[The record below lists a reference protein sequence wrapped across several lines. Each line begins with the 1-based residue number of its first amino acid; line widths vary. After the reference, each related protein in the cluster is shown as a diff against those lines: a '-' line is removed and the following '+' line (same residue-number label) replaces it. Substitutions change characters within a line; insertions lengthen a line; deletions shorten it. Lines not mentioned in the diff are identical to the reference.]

1 MEEIREKEKFRGN
14 EIFMNPY
21 VVQMDKFA
29 DSLKHLS
36 KTFLKLESY
45 KGTFTKEE
53 LEEMFEKVTDKVCR
67 NCENREMCLGEKR
80 VYTYQAMHEIL
91 CAAVEY
97 GAELNIELKR
107 KLKSQCILAP
117 RFLRETLE
125 VFENAKEILMWNNR
139 MVRNREGYAG
149 QLKSFAKM
157 IQYTT
162 RELDAGIFEDEHME
176 KRLKTRLKKA
186 GIRMLSAVFYMTPQ
200 GKYEIHLTVKAMKG
214 QSVST
219 RELVRLVGDSVG
231 REMMPG
237 RGERPVIGEDYC
249 TVACMEGAR
258 FHTLQGV
265 ARIGKGCEKISG
277 DTFLMT
283 ELPGGKQGIALS
295 DGMGSGE
302 DAFRESSMVVEMLE
316 ELLGAGFPVKTAI
329 QMMNTALVIG
339 REEVRFCTVDVTL
352 FDLYEGTCE
361 FVKAGAAATFLKRQ
375 GEVEI
380 IRSATLPIGVL
391 QDIEIDTETRRL
403 ESGDYVIM
411 VTDGVMDALPA
422 GEQDVLMCTFIQ
434 DTDILNPRELAH
446 HILGRVLEWSG
457 EVPLDDMTV
466 LVAGLWSKA

>member
-36 KTFLKLESY
+36 KTFLKLEGY

-139 MVRNREGYAG
+139 MVQNREGYAG

-316 ELLGAGFPVKTAI
+316 ELLGAGFPVKTAV

-352 FDLYEGTCE
+352 FDLYERACE

-391 QDIEIDTETRRL
+391 QDIEIDTETRKL

>member
-1 MEEIREKEKFRGN
+1 
-14 EIFMNPY
+14 MNPY

-139 MVRNREGYAG
+139 MVQNREGYAG

-316 ELLGAGFPVKTAI
+316 ELLGAGFPVKTAV

-339 REEVRFCTVDVTL
+339 REEVRFCTVDVAL
-352 FDLYEGTCE
+352 FDLYEGACE

>member
-139 MVRNREGYAG
+139 MVQNREGYAG

-316 ELLGAGFPVKTAI
+316 ELLGAGFPVKTAV

-391 QDIEIDTETRRL
+391 QDIEIDTETRGL

>member
-139 MVRNREGYAG
+139 MVQNREGYAG

-316 ELLGAGFPVKTAI
+316 ELLGAGFPVKTAV

-434 DTDILNPRELAH
+434 DTDILNPGELAH

>member
-125 VFENAKEILMWNNR
+125 VFENAKVILMWNNR
-139 MVRNREGYAG
+139 MVQNREGYAG

-316 ELLGAGFPVKTAI
+316 ELLGAGFPVKTAV

-352 FDLYEGTCE
+352 FDLYEGACE

>member
-1 MEEIREKEKFRGN
+1 MEELKEK

-36 KTFLKLESY
+36 RTFLKLEGY
-45 KGTFTKEE
+45 KGTFTRDE
-53 LEEMFEKVTDKVCR
+53 LEEMFEKVTDKVCA
-67 NCENREMCLGEKR
+67 NCEKREECLGERR
-80 VYTYQAMHEIL
+80 VYTYQAMNEIL
-91 CAAVEY
+91 CTAMEY
-97 GAELNIELKR
+97 GAELNMELKR
-107 KLKSQCILAP
+107 KLQKQCIMAP

-125 VFENAKEILMWNNR
+125 IFENAKEILMWSNR
-139 MVRNREGYAG
+139 MVQNREGYAG
-149 QLKSFAKM
+149 QLTSFAKM

-162 RELDAGIFEDEHME
+162 RELDAGIFEDEHLE

-186 GIRMLSAVFYMTPQ
+186 GIRMLSAVFYMTPK
-200 GKYEIHLTVKAMKG
+200 GKYEIHLTVKALKG
-214 QSVST
+214 QTVST
-219 RELVRLVGDSVG
+219 RELVHLVSGCVG
-231 REMMPG
+231 REMTPG
-237 RGERPVIGEDYC
+237 RGERPVIGEEYC
-249 TVACMEGAR
+249 TVACIEGAVY
-258 FHTLQGV
+258 HTLQGV

-316 ELLGAGFPVKTAI
+316 ELLGAGFPVKTAV

-339 REEVRFCTVDVTL
+339 REEVRFCTVDVSL
-352 FDLYEGTCE
+352 FDLYEGSCE
-361 FVKAGAAATFLKRQ
+361 FVKAGAAATFLKRKD
-375 GEVEI
+375 EVEI

-391 QDIEIDTETRRL
+391 QDIEIDSQTRKL
-403 ESGDYVIM
+403 QSGDYVIM
-411 VTDGVMDALPA
+411 VTDGVMDALPV
-422 GEQDVLMCTFIQ
+422 GEQDVLMRTFIQ
-434 DTDILNPRELAH
+434 DTDIVNPKELAH

-466 LVAGLWSKA
+466 LAAGLWKK

>member
-139 MVRNREGYAG
+139 MVQNREGYAG

-316 ELLGAGFPVKTAI
+316 ELLGAGFPVKTAV

-352 FDLYEGTCE
+352 FDLYEGACE

-434 DTDILNPRELAH
+434 DADILNPRELAH